1 MRKNTSML
9 QVVSILAVPFLTLVL
24 ILTAHTKA
32 FQYDGL
38 SGGAQ
43 NLVNEMTKING
54 CSLLLAMGLFIL
66 LILRART
73 SLHRKNRVSENIGE
87 IYFPQV
93 GQACKTIIQ
102 IGLVL
107 SIYLLQYH
115 AYLYPFLKNIEK
127 GQIEP
132 AMTYY
137 NMSLVYKIAV
147 FVWVEVSVEKN
158 LLRER
163 YRKIKHALK

>member
-9 QVVSILAVPFLTLVL
+9 QVVSILAVPFLTLML

-38 SGGAQ
+38 SGKAQ
-43 NLVNEMTKING
+43 NMVNEMIKING
-54 CSLLLAMGLFIL
+54 YSLLLAMGLLVL
-66 LILRART
+66 LVLRART

-87 IYFPQV
+87 IYFPQM
-93 GQACKTIIQ
+93 GQACKTITQ
-102 IGLVL
+102 VGLVL

-115 AYLYPFLKNIEK
+115 AYLYPFFENMEK
-127 GQIEP
+127 GQIIP

-147 FVWVEVSVEKN
+147 FVWVEVSIERN

-163 YRKIKHALK
+163 NRKVRYALK

>member
-9 QVVSILAVPFLTLVL
+9 QVVSILTVPFLTLVL
-24 ILTAHTKA
+24 ILTVHTRA

-43 NLVNEMTKING
+43 NLVDEMAKING
-54 CSLLLAMGLFIL
+54 YSLLLAMGLVVL
-66 LILRART
+66 LILCAKT
-73 SLHRKNRVSENIGE
+73 NLHRKNRMTENIGE
-87 IYFPQV
+87 IYFPQI
-93 GQACKTIIQ
+93 GQACKIIIQ

-107 SIYLLQYH
+107 SIYFLQYH

-127 GQIEP
+127 GQIVP

-147 FVWVEVSVEKN
+147 FVWLEVSVEKN

-163 YRKIKHALK
+163 HRKIKYVLK

>member
-24 ILTAHTKA
+24 IFTVHTRA

-54 CSLLLAMGLFIL
+54 YSLLLAMGLLIL

-73 SLHRKNRVSENIGE
+73 SLCRKNRVSEKIGE
-87 IYFPQV
+87 IYFPQI
-93 GQACKTIIQ
+93 GQACKIIIQ

-107 SIYLLQYH
+107 SIYFLQYH

-127 GQIEP
+127 GQIVP

-147 FVWVEVSVEKN
+147 FVWLEVSVEKN

-163 YRKIKHALK
+163 HRKIKYALK

>member
-24 ILTAHTKA
+24 ILTVHTRA

-54 CSLLLAMGLFIL
+54 YSLLLAMGLLIL

-73 SLHRKNRVSENIGE
+73 SLCRKNRVSEKIGE
-87 IYFPQV
+87 IYFPQI
-93 GQACKTIIQ
+93 GQACKIIIQ

-107 SIYLLQYH
+107 SIYFLQYH

-127 GQIEP
+127 GQIVP
-132 AMTYY
+132 AMAYY

-147 FVWVEVSVEKN
+147 FVWLEVSVEKN

-163 YRKIKHALK
+163 HRKIKYALK

>member
-24 ILTAHTKA
+24 ILTVHTRA

-54 CSLLLAMGLFIL
+54 YSLLLAMGLLIL

-73 SLHRKNRVSENIGE
+73 SLCRKNRVSEKIGE
-87 IYFPQV
+87 IYFPQI
-93 GQACKTIIQ
+93 GQACKIIIQ

-107 SIYLLQYH
+107 SIYFLQYH

-127 GQIEP
+127 GQIVP

-147 FVWVEVSVEKN
+147 FVWLEVSVEKN

-163 YRKIKHALK
+163 HRNIKYALK

>member
-9 QVVSILAVPFLTLVL
+9 QVVSILAVPFFTLVL
-24 ILTAHTKA
+24 ILTAHTRA

-38 SGGAQ
+38 SGKAQ
-43 NLVNEMTKING
+43 NIVNEMIKING
-54 CSLLLAMGLFIL
+54 YSLLLAMGLLVL
-66 LILRART
+66 LIICSRT

-87 IYFPQV
+87 IYFPQME
-93 GQACKTIIQ
+93 QACKTIIQ

-115 AYLYPFLKNIEK
+115 AYLYPFLKNMEK
-127 GQIEP
+127 GQIIP

-147 FVWVEVSVEKN
+147 FVWVEISIEKN

-163 YRKIKHALK
+163 NRKVRYALK

>member
-24 ILTAHTKA
+24 ILTVHTRA

-54 CSLLLAMGLFIL
+54 YSLLLAMGLLIL

-73 SLHRKNRVSENIGE
+73 SLCRKNRVSEKIGE
-87 IYFPQV
+87 IYFPQI
-93 GQACKTIIQ
+93 GQACKIIIQ

-107 SIYLLQYH
+107 SIYFLQYH
-115 AYLYPFLKNIEK
+115 AYLYLF
-127 GQIEP
+127 
-132 AMTYY
+132 
-137 NMSLVYKIAV
+137 
-147 FVWVEVSVEKN
+147 
-158 LLRER
+158 
-163 YRKIKHALK
+163 

>member
-24 ILTAHTKA
+24 ILTVHTRA

-43 NLVNEMTKING
+43 NLVDEMAKING
-54 CSLLLAMGLFIL
+54 YSLLLAMGLVVL
-66 LILRART
+66 LILRAKT
-73 SLHRKNRVSENIGE
+73 NLHRKNRMTENIGE
-87 IYFPQV
+87 IYFPQM

-115 AYLYPFLKNIEK
+115 AYLYPFLENIEK
-127 GQIEP
+127 GQTVP

-137 NMSLVYKIAV
+137 NMSLIYKIAV
-147 FVWVEVSVEKN
+147 FVWVEVSIERN

-163 YRKIKHALK
+163 NRKVRYALK

>member
-1 MRKNTSML
+1 MRKNTPML
-9 QVVSILAVPFLTLVL
+9 QVISILAVPFFTFVM
-24 ILTAHTKA
+24 ILTAHTRA

-38 SGGAQ
+38 SGEGQ
-43 NLVNEMTKING
+43 NMVNEMTKING
-54 CSLLLAMGLFIL
+54 CSLLLAMGLLVL

-73 SLHRKNRVSENIGE
+73 SLHRKNRVSENICE
-87 IYFPQV
+87 IYFPQM
-93 GQACKTIIQ
+93 GQTCKTITQ

-127 GQIEP
+127 GQIIP

-147 FVWVEVSVEKN
+147 FVWVEVSIEKN
-158 LLRER
+158 LLRESN
-163 YRKIKHALK
+163 RKIKYILK

>member
-24 ILTAHTKA
+24 ILTVHTRA

-54 CSLLLAMGLFIL
+54 YSLLLAMGLLIL

-73 SLHRKNRVSENIGE
+73 SLCRKNRVSEKIGE
-87 IYFPQV
+87 IYFPQI
-93 GQACKTIIQ
+93 GQACKIIIQ

-107 SIYLLQYH
+107 SIYFLQYH

-127 GQIEP
+127 GQIVP

-147 FVWVEVSVEKN
+147 FVWLEVSVEKN

-163 YRKIKHALK
+163 HRKIKYALK